1 MISRGLLQPLSFC
14 ESVIL
19 YSVYTGFYSKDTY
32 LKDSSTYTHIFTH
45 VRQTVLL
52 TKQFLSDTEYNHI
65 ILVLVA
71 SLAFSLA
78 LLYKPIKYLI
88 DAK

>member
-32 LKDSSTYTHIFTH
+32 LKDSSIYTHIFTQ

-65 ILVLVA
+65 TLVLVA
-71 SLAFSLA
+71 YLT
-78 LLYKPIKYLI
+78 LLLSFINQSNI
-88 DAK
+88 

>member
-1 MISRGLLQPLSFC
+1 MISRGPLQPLSFC
-14 ESVIL
+14 DKL

-32 LKDSSTYTHIFTH
+32 LKDSSIYTHIFTQ

-65 ILVLVA
+65 TLVLVA
-71 SLAFSLA
+71 YLT
-78 LLYKPIKYLI
+78 LLLSFIYQSNI
-88 DAK
+88 

>member
-32 LKDSSTYTHIFTH
+32 LKDSSIYTHIFTQ

-65 ILVLVA
+65 TLVLVA
-71 SLAFSLA
+71 CLT
-78 LLYKPIKYLI
+78 LLLSFINQSNI
-88 DAK
+88 